1 MDILVTGGLGFIG
14 SHTAVCLQQSG
25 FRPIL
30 VDNLSNSSLSVLEG
44 IEKITGVTPVFL
56 QGDVNDAAFLNGVF
70 SQFQIRAVIHFAA
83 FKAVGESV
91 EKPLAYY
98 QNNVGS
104 LITLLQCMEKYS
116 VRDLV
121 FSSSCTVYGEPDT
134 VPVTEIERIKP
145 ASSPYGATKQ
155 MCETILSDVA
165 WCRSQ
170 CLRYFNPVGAHP
182 SAEIGELP
190 RGIPNNLVPFITQ
203 AAAGLRAELT
213 VFGNDYPTPDGTNIR
228 DYIHIMDLAE
238 AHLASLNRLISQPTV
253 DAVEYYNLGTGKGCS
268 VLEVIASF
276 EKVNQTKVPYK
287 IGPRRAGDV
296 VQVWADSSKAK
307 QMLGWEAKRGLDE
320 MMKDAWNWQL
330 HLKNSADS

>member
-1 MDILVTGGLGFIG
+1 M
-14 SHTAVCLQQSG
+14 
-25 FRPIL
+25 R
-30 VDNLSNSSLSVLEG
+30 
-44 IEKITGVTPVFL
+44 
-56 QGDVNDAAFLNGVF
+56 
-70 SQFQIRAVIHFAA
+70 R
-83 FKAVGESV
+83 
-91 EKPLAYY
+91 
-98 QNNVGS
+98 
-104 LITLLQCMEKYS
+104 
-116 VRDLV
+116 LV
-121 FSSSCTVYGEPDT
+121 FSSSATVYGNPGIVKFHEDL
-134 VPVTEIERIKP
+134 PVAPIN
-145 ASSPYGATKQ
+145 PYGRSKLMVEQ
-155 MCETILSDVA
+155 MLGDLRQSDPAWQVA
-165 WCRSQ
+165 

-330 HLKNSADS
+330 RLKNSADS